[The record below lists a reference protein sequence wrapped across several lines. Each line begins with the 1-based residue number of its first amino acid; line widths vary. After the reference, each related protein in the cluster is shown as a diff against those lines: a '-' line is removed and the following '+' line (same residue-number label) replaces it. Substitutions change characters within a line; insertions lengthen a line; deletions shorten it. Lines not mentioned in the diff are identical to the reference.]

1 MKLFSWNRLIKA
13 VSQPQRL
20 FGIIVIIPFLLS
32 VIYFTFFAVD
42 RYVSNAQ
49 VVVRQSD
56 APSSPIAPSLAI
68 LTGGIDPASREY
80 TLYLKEYIAS
90 YEMLLKLDERINW
103 TGHYADHLTDPLYY
117 LSSDAPIEEK
127 LVFYNKMVM
136 THYNDTTGLL
146 SIEVQAL
153 SPEFAEKI
161 MQEIIL
167 ESKKFINIVS
177 REMLLEQAE
186 FANQELIAS
195 TERYQKSKED
205 MVNFQNYYKLL
216 DVEATA
222 QARLEL
228 ISALES
234 EVAKENARLTALA
247 NTLSIKAPQV
257 KALQNKIY
265 SLEEQLK
272 IEKARITSNSI
283 DDPLNSIASEYRQLQ
298 VNMLVAEEFYK
309 TSLAVVENAKMDA
322 IKNVRNLITIVPPIV
337 PEESTY
343 PRIFYNLLTMFIVL
357 SFVYG
362 IVCFVV
368 ASIKDHY
375 E

>member
-1 MKLFSWNRLIKA
+1 MKQ
-13 VSQPQRL
+13 VSINYFFKKLSRPKVL
-20 FGIIVIIPFLLS
+20 FGIIVLIPFFVT
-32 VIYFTFFAVD
+32 VIYLYFFSLD
-42 RYVSNAQ
+42 RYVSSAQ

-56 APSSPIAPSLAI
+56 APSSPMAPGLAI

-90 YEMLLKLDERINW
+90 YEMLLILDERINW
-103 TGHYADHLTDPLYY
+103 TEHYAGHVTDPLYY

-127 LVFYNKMVM
+127 LVFYNKMVIA
-136 THYNDTTGLL
+136 HYNDTTGLL
-146 SIEVQAL
+146 SIEVQAF
-153 SPEFAEKI
+153 SADFAEKVV
-161 MQEIIL
+161 QEIIF
-167 ESKKFINIVS
+167 ESKKFINTVS

-195 TERYQKSKED
+195 TDRYQKSKEE
-205 MVNFQNYYKLL
+205 MINFQNYYKLL

-234 EVAKENARLTALA
+234 EVAKENARLTALV
-247 NTLSIKAPQV
+247 NTLSTKAPQV
-257 KALQNKIY
+257 KALQNKIS

-272 IEKARITSNSI
+272 IEKARITSTSI

-309 TSLAVVENAKMDA
+309 SSLAVVENAKMDA

-357 SFVYG
+357 SLVYG